1 MWEYSDKVQDHYRNP
16 RNVGMME
23 DANAVGYAGSLTCG
37 DAITLFLK
45 FDEQDIVTAAKFLAF
60 GCGSAVAVA
69 SILTEI
75 VIGKHVDE
83 LAKITNQD
91 IVDALDGLPEAKIH
105 CSVMCK
111 EVLEYA
117 IREYKNE
124 NTENENKTV
133 CQCFDVKEDLI
144 VDVIRK
150 NNLKTIEEITNY
162 TKAGGGCGKCKN
174 DLLKILD
181 NETSKEIN

>member
-23 DANAVGYAGSLTCG
+23 DANAIGHAGSLACG
-37 DAITLFLK
+37 DAITLFIK
-45 FDEQDIVTAAKFLAF
+45 FDENDKAIAVKFLAY
-60 GCGSAVAVA
+60 GCGSAIAA
-69 SILTEI
+69 GSMLTEI
-75 VIGKHVDE
+75 IIGKHIDE
-83 LAKITNQD
+83 ISKITNQD
-91 IVDALDGLPEAKIH
+91 IVNELGGLPEAKIH

-174 DLLKILD
+174 ELQKILN
-181 NETSKEIN
+181 NETGKEIN

>member
-1 MWEYSDKVQDHYRNP
+1 MWEYSEKVQDHYRNP

-23 DANAVGYAGSLTCG
+23 DANAVGYAGSLACG

-45 FDEQDIVTAAKFLAF
+45 FDEHDVVTAAKFLAF

-75 VIGKHVDE
+75 VIDKHIDE
-83 LAKITNQD
+83 LAKITNKD
-91 IVDALDGLPEAKIH
+91 IVDALDGLPPEKIH

-117 IREYKNE
+117 INEYK
-124 NTENENKTV
+124 K
-133 CQCFDVKEDLI
+133 DK
-144 VDVIRK
+144 
-150 NNLKTIEEITNY
+150 
-162 TKAGGGCGKCKN
+162 
-174 DLLKILD
+174 
-181 NETSKEIN
+181 